1 MDKFNIK
8 VEKTI
13 DEKKWKDF
21 LIQTKNL
28 SLFSLPE
35 YYKSLKAEIFFII
48 AYDEADSII
57 GGTICRVRGILFP
70 FSIFSKSLWVGSG
83 LLIKQTNPDNEK
95 QLKKVLLHTIEREAK
110 KQKCIFIRF
119 NRWCTREEPEVFLD
133 NGFKTAPRSTFLS
146 DLSNSNEEL
155 YSKLDRN
162 IKSSLKKA
170 KKAKL
175 DFCLAKENEP
185 GVIEQFYNL
194 YKLTQKR
201 AVNSNKNASMTLKS
215 YDFINEILKQDKL
228 NCYLSYICFQN
239 KLAAGLILVNNGS
252 TILSY
257 IAASDIEI
265 NRKYGASSLLFWESM
280 LWAKRNNIRYFDFG
294 GVPNNPSE
302 NDPAYGVYRFK
313 KNMGGVLVQ
322 YPIGEKVLNPFKA
335 KVFENVLNYRIIVR
349 LFMKVSNK
357 L

>member
-21 LIQTKNL
+21 LSQRNIL

-48 AYDEADSII
+48 AYDEDNSII
-57 GGTICRVRGILFP
+57 GGTICRIRGILFP

-83 LLIKQTNPDNEK
+83 LLVKQSDPDKEK
-95 QLKKVLLHTIEREAK
+95 QLKKELLRAIEKEAK
-110 KQKCIFIRF
+110 NQKCIFIRF
-119 NRWCTREEPEVFLD
+119 NRWCTKERPEVFLN
-133 NGFKTAPRSTFLS
+133 NGFKTVPSSTFIS
-146 DLSNSNEEL
+146 DLNDSEEEL

-162 IKSSLKKA
+162 IKASLKKA

-175 DFCLAKENEP
+175 DFCLAKESEP
-185 GVIEQFYNL
+185 GVIEQFYDL
-194 YKLTQKR
+194 YKSTQRR
-201 AVNSNKNASMTLKS
+201 AINSNKNASMTLKP
-215 YDFINEILKQDKL
+215 YDFIHDILRQGKL
-228 NCYLSYICFQN
+228 NCCLSYICFEN
-239 KLAAGLILVNNGS
+239 KLVAGLILVKNGS

-257 IAASDIEI
+257 IAASDIEL

-294 GVPNNPSE
+294 GVPNTSSE
-302 NDPAYGVYRFK
+302 NDPAHGVYRFK
-313 KNMGGVLVQ
+313 KNMGGVFVQ
-322 YPIGEKVLNPFKA
+322 YPIFEHVLD
-335 KVFENVLNYRIIVR
+335 YRIIVR